1 MLRPSADSQRSRA
14 ENKVWMFDGGPCVS
28 AVKRFSDALSL
39 ERVGSH
45 QILDAHS
52 TTSFPVVY

>member
-1 MLRPSADSQRSRA
+1 
-14 ENKVWMFDGGPCVS
+14 MFDGGPCVS